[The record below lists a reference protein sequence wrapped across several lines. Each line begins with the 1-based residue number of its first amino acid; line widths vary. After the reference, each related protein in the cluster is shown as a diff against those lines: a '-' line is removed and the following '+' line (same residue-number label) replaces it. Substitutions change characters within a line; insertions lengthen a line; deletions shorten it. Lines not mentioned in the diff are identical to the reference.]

1 MGIIGRHSFELCSR
15 PRIISS
21 ASYVGDKEGKGPLRE
36 CFDKICRD
44 DTLGLDSWEQAESRM
59 FESAVRVALAKIKRQ
74 SDDLSCLLGGDLLN
88 QIISSGFAA
97 REIRAPFIGLY
108 GACSTISEGLML
120 GGMLVDGGF
129 AELAACAASSH
140 FSAAER
146 QFRYPLEMGVQ
157 AVPSSQRTVT
167 GAGSII
173 IQAAG
178 EFRPGAGNVFEH
190 VALTGGTIG
199 SLFISMQ
206 KGVSRG
212 IFSNEAGL
220 GTGSIAHACADTKK
234 PVKQGMFGIFEVFAD
249 TIIICTLTAMVILC
263 SGTPVNYGTA
273 AGAELT
279 ISGFTTTYGGWASIF
294 TAVALCCFAFST
306 IIGWGLYGSRFLV
319 FLCHSDKVAK
329 PFFVVYSFV
338 SILGATVDLGLL
350 WSIADTF
357 NGLMSIPNLIALLL
371 LSGTVVKL
379 TKEFFA
385 SEG

>member
-44 DTLGLDSWEQAESRM
+44 DTRGLDSWEQAESRM

-199 SLFISMQ
+199 SVEDFGITDANNMGAAMAPAAFKTIKTHLSDY
-206 KGVSRG
+206 SRRVEDYDRIITGDLG
-212 IFSNEAGL
+212 IFGSDMLYELLRGEGIEIADRHEDCGKLMFSPEQNVNCGASGCGCAATVMSSWFLPKIESGEIRRVLFLA
-220 GTGSIAHACADTKK
+220 TGALMSPVSSLQGESIPSIAHA
-234 PVKQGMFGIFEVFAD
+234 V
-249 TIIICTLTAMVILC
+249 VI
-263 SGTPVNYGTA
+263 
-273 AGAELT
+273 EH
-279 ISGFTTTYGGWASIF
+279 I
-294 TAVALCCFAFST
+294 
-306 IIGWGLYGSRFLV
+306 
-319 FLCHSDKVAK
+319 D
-329 PFFVVYSFV
+329 
-338 SILGATVDLGLL
+338 
-350 WSIADTF
+350 
-357 NGLMSIPNLIALLL
+357 
-371 LSGTVVKL
+371 
-379 TKEFFA
+379 
-385 SEG
+385 

>member
-140 FSAAER
+140 FSAAK
-146 QFRYPLEMGVQ
+146 
-157 AVPSSQRTVT
+157 AVPLS
-167 GAGSII
+167 
-173 IQAAG
+173 
-178 EFRPGAGNVFEH
+178 AGNGRSGRSEQSAYGH
-190 VALTGGTIG
+190 GCGKHNHSGGG
-199 SLFISMQ
+199 
-206 KGVSRG
+206 
-212 IFSNEAGL
+212 
-220 GTGSIAHACADTKK
+220 
-234 PVKQGMFGIFEVFAD
+234 
-249 TIIICTLTAMVILC
+249 
-263 SGTPVNYGTA
+263 
-273 AGAELT
+273 
-279 ISGFTTTYGGWASIF
+279 
-294 TAVALCCFAFST
+294 
-306 IIGWGLYGSRFLV
+306 
-319 FLCHSDKVAK
+319 
-329 PFFVVYSFV
+329 
-338 SILGATVDLGLL
+338 
-350 WSIADTF
+350 
-357 NGLMSIPNLIALLL
+357 
-371 LSGTVVKL
+371 
-379 TKEFFA
+379 
-385 SEG
+385 

>member
-1 MGIIGRHSFELCSR
+1 MGIIGRHSFELCSK

-146 QFRYPLEMGVQ
+146 QFRYPYNEVIWEIPAGKRDKGEDFIETAKRELEEE
-157 AVPSSQRTVT
+157 T
-167 GAGSII
+167 GYRAEKLVKIFEI
-173 IQAAG
+173 YPT
-178 EFRPGAGNVFEH
+178 PGYTDERIGLFKAEGLEKGKIHFDEDEDILSEWIPEEKVFEM
-190 VALTGGTIG
+190 I
-199 SLFISMQ
+199 
-206 KGVSRG
+206 
-212 IFSNEAGL
+212 
-220 GTGSIAHACADTKK
+220 D
-234 PVKQGMFGIFEVFAD
+234 
-249 TIIICTLTAMVILC
+249 
-263 SGTPVNYGTA
+263 
-273 AGAELT
+273 
-279 ISGFTTTYGGWASIF
+279 
-294 TAVALCCFAFST
+294 
-306 IIGWGLYGSRFLV
+306 
-319 FLCHSDKVAK
+319 
-329 PFFVVYSFV
+329 
-338 SILGATVDLGLL
+338 
-350 WSIADTF
+350 
-357 NGLMSIPNLIALLL
+357 NGEIKDGKSLIALLWYKAERL
-371 LSGTVVKL
+371 KNG
-379 TKEFFA
+379 A
-385 SEG
+385 

>member
-178 EFRPGAGNVFEH
+178 EFLPRPSLQVRSTRRPSRAAPSAAWRISALRMQIIWGRRWLLPRLKRLRLIFRITRAGWRIT
-190 VALTGGTIG
+190 TG
-199 SLFISMQ
+199 
-206 KGVSRG
+206 
-212 IFSNEAGL
+212 
-220 GTGSIAHACADTKK
+220 
-234 PVKQGMFGIFEVFAD
+234 
-249 TIIICTLTAMVILC
+249 
-263 SGTPVNYGTA
+263 
-273 AGAELT
+273 
-279 ISGFTTTYGGWASIF
+279 
-294 TAVALCCFAFST
+294 
-306 IIGWGLYGSRFLV
+306 
-319 FLCHSDKVAK
+319 
-329 PFFVVYSFV
+329 
-338 SILGATVDLGLL
+338 
-350 WSIADTF
+350 
-357 NGLMSIPNLIALLL
+357 
-371 LSGTVVKL
+371 
-379 TKEFFA
+379 
-385 SEG
+385 